1 MEEKAQVNLEY
12 LLIITGAIAIVTVV
26 SLYIK
31 STANTVAQA
40 ANDQA
45 TAKTTP

>member
-31 STANTVAQA
+31 STANTINQ
-40 ANDQA
+40 
-45 TAKTTP
+45 TTTEQSKQTP